1 MTSDAPPSE
10 LPSESVSAPER
21 AGLFKRLAV
30 RLRGRSTA
38 KLREDLT
45 DALSETTSLGEA
57 EGFTDSERAMLNN
70 ILRLREVRVEDVL
83 IPRSDIMSVEISTP
97 LGELL
102 ELFESSGHS
111 RMPVYSESLDDPRGM
126 VHIKD
131 IVAYVT
137 QTAKAKKLTR
147 RAADKKAEAVTGLDL
162 SKVNLKKTIAE
173 LNLMRK
179 VLFVP
184 HSMPVAELMTR
195 MRDSRIQMALVID
208 EYGGTDGLVSL
219 EDLVE
224 MVVGNIEDE
233 HDDDEVMITDAGDG
247 VFIVDARAELDE
259 VARVVGDDFVVGELG
274 EDVDTLGGLITA
286 VIGRV
291 PPRGEVVQAVEGYEF
306 HVMEADPRRVRKVRI
321 VQKKAAERRRRAKRE
336 PETPPV

>member
-1 MTSDAPPSE
+1 
-10 LPSESVSAPER
+10 
-21 AGLFKRLAV
+21 
-30 RLRGRSTA
+30 
-38 KLREDLT
+38 
-45 DALSETTSLGEA
+45 
-57 EGFTDSERAMLNN
+57 
-70 ILRLREVRVEDVL
+70 
-83 IPRSDIMSVEISTP
+83 
-97 LGELL
+97 
-102 ELFESSGHS
+102 
-111 RMPVYSESLDDPRGM
+111 
-126 VHIKD
+126 
-131 IVAYVT
+131 
-137 QTAKAKKLTR
+137 
-147 RAADKKAEAVTGLDL
+147 
-162 SKVNLKKTIAE
+162 
-173 LNLMRK
+173 MRK

-184 HSMPVAELMTR
+184 HSMPAAELMTR

-233 HDDDEVMITDAGDG
+233 HDDEEVMITNSGDG

-259 VARVVGDDFVVGELG
+259 VARVVGEDFVVGEMG
-274 EDVDTLGGLITA
+274 DEVDTLGGLITA

-336 PETPPV
+336 AEAPAA

>member
-1 MTSDAPPSE
+1 MTSDAPSSE
-10 LPSESVSAPER
+10 LTPETVTVPER
-21 AGLFKRLAV
+21 ASLFKRIAV
-30 RLRGRSTA
+30 RLRNRSTA

-45 DALSETTSLGEA
+45 DALSETDSA
-57 EGFTDSERAMLNN
+57 DEGFSDSERAMLNN

-83 IPRSDIMSVEISTP
+83 IPRSDIVPVEINTN
-97 LGELL
+97 LGDLL
-102 ELFESSGHS
+102 ELFETTGHS
-111 RMPVYSESLDDPRGM
+111 RMPVYAESLDDPRGM

-131 IVAYVT
+131 IIAYVT
-137 QTAKAKKLTR
+137 QTARMRKQSK
-147 RAADKKAEAVTGLDL
+147 RASDKKTDAPAGLDM
-162 SKVNLKKTIAE
+162 SKVDLKKTIAE

-195 MRDSRIQMALVID
+195 MRDARIQMALVID

-233 HDDDEVMITDAGDG
+233 HDDEEVMITNAGDG

-259 VARVVGDDFVVGELG
+259 VARVIGEDFVVGEMG

-321 VQKKAAERRRRAKRE
+321 VQKKAAERRRRAKRDA
-336 PETPPV
+336 ETPPA